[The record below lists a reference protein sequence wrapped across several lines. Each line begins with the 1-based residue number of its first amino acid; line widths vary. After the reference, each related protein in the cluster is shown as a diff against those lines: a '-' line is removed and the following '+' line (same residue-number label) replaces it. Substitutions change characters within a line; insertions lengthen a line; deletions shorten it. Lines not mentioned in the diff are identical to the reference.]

1 MQIIQLIVLLLTI
14 TTVSGSYH
22 CTSATDCEVTCSN
35 FKGKV
40 PRPWIAVPWSTGS
53 CYFHNTETR
62 EDRDSL
68 PNLRGP

>member
-1 MQIIQLIVLLLTI
+1 MFKLLILLLCI
-14 TTVSGSYH
+14 LYAHAGYECSSP
-22 CTSATDCEVTCSN
+22 TDCIVTCSN

-40 PRPWIAVPWSTGS
+40 PKPWIVVPWSNGS

-68 PNLRGP
+68 PNLRH